1 LKAVEAV
8 VNGSRVLLNQAQR
21 VAQSGRLFQFIAH
34 GAKEEKQ
41 IVVDQGNSTIYTM
54 KAQEMRESQADRREW
69 TKSNVAT

>member
-1 LKAVEAV
+1 MEET
-8 VNGSRVLLNQAQR
+8 N
-21 VAQSGRLFQFIAH
+21 H